1 MAISVKRVER
11 VEKAISLVAGLIKA
25 GHLRPTINA
34 PEAQEA
40 MSQIVAFAEG
50 MHDGNV
56 DPTTGARQDVVF
68 DQDLKNG
75 MSSVLEFCAEAFRMN
90 DPDKARDYLLQVS
103 RDIASGKGHPA
114 PNPGPVEP
122 TAKRGKGSK

>member
-1 MAISVKRVER
+1 MAVSVKRVER
-11 VEKAISLVAGLIKA
+11 VEKVIGLVARLIKD

-40 MSQIVAFAEG
+40 MRQIVSFAEG
-50 MHDGNV
+50 MHDGDV
-56 DPTTGARQDVVF
+56 DPVTGARQDIVF

-75 MSSVLEFCAEAFRMN
+75 LSSVLEFCAEAFRMN
-90 DPDKARDYLLQVS
+90 DPNAARDYLLQVS
-103 RDIASGKGHPA
+103 RDIASGKGHSA

-122 TAKRGKGSK
+122 EGK